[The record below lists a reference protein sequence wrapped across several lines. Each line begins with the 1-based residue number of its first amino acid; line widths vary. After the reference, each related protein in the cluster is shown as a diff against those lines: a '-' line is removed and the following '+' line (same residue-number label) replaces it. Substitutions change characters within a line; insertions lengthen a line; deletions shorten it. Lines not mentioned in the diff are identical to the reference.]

1 MNLLIRSINY
11 SMLKYEAEQYSSELK
26 RRVIV
31 RCRESGHWKRQSKLE
46 FSPRLV
52 VQASRERKDLEH

>member
-31 RCRESGHWKRQSKLE
+31 RCRESGHWKRQT
-46 FSPRLV
+46 RLV